1 MLKKDVI
8 MSEKV
13 RFQAKKRLKNKEI
26 ELNKNYSTKKDE
38 LKGRIRFQ
46 GEQIGDWISLGLDEE
61 WCKKMI
67 EASLPLIERATNERI
82 EFIRKEVGL
91 DKEVENE

>member
-1 MLKKDVI
+1 MKF
-8 MSEKV
+8 EK
-13 RFQAKKRLKNKEI
+13 LEI

-61 WCKKMI
+61 WCKKML
-67 EASLPLIERATNERI
+67 ETSLPLIEKATNERI
-82 EFIRKEVGL
+82 EIIRKEVGL
-91 DKEVENE
+91 E